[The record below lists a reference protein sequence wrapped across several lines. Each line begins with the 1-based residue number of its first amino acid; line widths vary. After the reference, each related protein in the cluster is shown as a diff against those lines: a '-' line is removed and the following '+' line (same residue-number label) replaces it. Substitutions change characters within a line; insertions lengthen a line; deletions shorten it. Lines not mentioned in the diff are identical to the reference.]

1 MCLVYTSMS
10 IPYLL
15 SAPVGGWIAD
25 ATGVYWPSIVLS
37 GDATH
42 RSVKMRPFAPL
53 PLTPPPPCTA
63 SSLFL
68 GALVFLFFL
77 RKPEEPPPSRLAT
90 TATNFVAQV

>member
-53 PLTPPPPCTA
+53 PLTPPSPAQPLRCFWVHSYFCSSCA
-63 SSLFL
+63 SQ
-68 GALVFLFFL
+68 
-77 RKPEEPPPSRLAT
+77 KSRRYPD
-90 TATNFVAQV
+90 